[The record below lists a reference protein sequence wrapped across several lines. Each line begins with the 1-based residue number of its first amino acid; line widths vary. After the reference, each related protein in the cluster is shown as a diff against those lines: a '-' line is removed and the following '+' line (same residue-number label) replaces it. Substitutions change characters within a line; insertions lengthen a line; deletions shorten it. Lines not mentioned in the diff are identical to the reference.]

1 MTKICAIGI
10 HLDETQCMDNMR
22 SIIHIIFVAF
32 AVYIT
37 CYIKSDIMNKF
48 VNIHGDD
55 QVLIRCSESEPARW

>member
-1 MTKICAIGI
+1 MKKKMRYGI

-37 CYIKSDIMNKF
+37 CYIKNGIMNKF
-48 VNIHGDD
+48 VNIPRM
-55 QVLIRCSESEPARW
+55 IKY